1 LPGDFG
7 RPAPCIERRPTVV
20 FTDPALGNDR
30 ADFHPLASVVVFAR
44 ADPSST
50 IARRSTKLSAM
61 TYQKTA
67 PEHVPM
73 TEEQIRAAWV
83 VEPTRLDGAV
93 TLVEYDPA
101 WPQLFERENERM
113 RRALGGTVVRLEH
126 TGSTSVPALVAKPII
141 DMLLVL
147 PDSSDEATYL
157 PALEA
162 AGYKLVIREPDWNEH
177 PVLKG
182 PDTNI
187 NMHVLSAGSPEIE
200 RILAFRDWL
209 RSHDE
214 DRDLYERTKRELAAQ
229 NWAYVQNYADA
240 KTDIVEAIIAK
251 ALAAQAAK

>member
-1 LPGDFG
+1 
-7 RPAPCIERRPTVV
+7 
-20 FTDPALGNDR
+20 
-30 ADFHPLASVVVFAR
+30 
-44 ADPSST
+44 
-50 IARRSTKLSAM
+50 M
-61 TYQKTA
+61 TYQHTA
-67 PEHVPM
+67 PEHIPM
-73 TEEQIRAAWV
+73 TEEEIRAAWV

-101 WPQLFERENERM
+101 WPQLFERENERI
-113 RRALGGTVVRLEH
+113 RRALGETVIRLEH

-177 PVLKG
+177 RVLKG

-214 DRDLYERTKRELAAQ
+214 ARDLYERTKRELAAQ

-240 KTDIVEAIIAK
+240 KTDVVEAIIAK